1 MTSKDLR
8 VMLTGKENWDAW
20 TQSMSAK
27 IPRKIWSY
35 MHPDNPTGELL
46 QEPREPQYSDFNA
59 TATDYTQLSQSQQ
72 RAYDAVFRQWEV
84 RKRDFGKQE
93 TEINTV
99 YDTILETV
107 SVKYRQPLDRKDTLR
122 EWMQLL
128 KSSAAPSEGFMMAKV
143 KDEYIAV
150 MKGFKNQ
157 KAFPQWLESWESMM
171 IKAKKY
177 HLAETETGQWLR
189 EFADLIEPIHQ
200 SYATAFTEGAKTL
213 DAEAVLQRRRL
224 QDALAYQAAQAEAAE
239 QRRLQASS
247 GSITLEPDS
256 QSGPGGIDLIAPG
269 VQRPAPNG
277 SKVWTPQEVASTM
290 REWASRKR
298 PTSGNTVRGGA
309 FHTEGGD
316 EESDHSEEASTPKG
330 GKRTKSGSGGRSG
343 KRPALTCPACGM
355 RGHDLP
361 DCWCVFEE
369 KRPEACLATIVV
381 CERLRRRWKTTA
393 SCREGLMLYENR
405 KGTDNHRR
413 ERSA

>member
-1 MTSKDLR
+1 MTSKDQR
-8 VMLTGKENWDAW
+8 VILTGKENWDAW
-20 TQSMSAK
+20 IQSMSAK

-35 MHPDNPTGELL
+35 MHPDHPTGELL
-46 QEPREPQYSDFNA
+46 QEPREPQYSDFNT
-59 TATDYTQLSQSQQ
+59 TATDYTQLSQPQQ
-72 RAYDAVFRQWEV
+72 RSFDAVFRQWEV

-107 SVKYRQPLDRKDTLR
+107 STKYRQPLDRKDTLR

-157 KAFPQWLESWESMM
+157 KAFPQWLEAWESMM

-224 QDALAYQAAQAEAAE
+224 QDALAHQTAQAEAAE

-247 GSITLEPDS
+247 ESETLEPDS
-256 QSGPGGIDLIAPG
+256 QSRPGGIDLIAPA

-298 PTSGNTVRGGA
+298 PTSGNTVRGGT
-309 FHTEGGD
+309 FHTEGGN

-361 DCWCVFEE
+361 DCWCVFED
-369 KRPEACLATIVV
+369 KRPEGMPRNDRRMRRAKKALEDDRELQRRVDA
-381 CERLRRRWKTTA
+381 LR
-393 SCREGLMLYENR
+393 EQ
-405 KGTDNHRR
+405 KGN
-413 ERSA
+413 